1 MKEPKDMQS
10 ILEEMNGKID
20 MMMEH
25 MGCKQKEYKNMRDE
39 EKDKMD
45 EEDVM
50 GKDE

>member
-1 MKEPKDMQS
+1 
-10 ILEEMNGKID
+10 
-20 MMMEH
+20 
-25 MGCKQKEYKNMRDE
+25 MGCKKKEYKNMRDE